1 MQRFTLRTLVA
12 ALALAVSGSG
22 LAQTW
27 PAKPVRVIVPF
38 AAGGNTDGIARIAS
52 ERLTSALGQQFV
64 VENRPGAG
72 GAIAADLVAKS
83 APDGYTLFVS
93 ALGQLAI
100 LPFIT
105 KVGYDPIRDFEPV
118 SNIGENA
125 FILGVHQSVPVRTVR
140 ELVDF
145 VKANPGKTSYASGG
159 SGSVSHLSA
168 ALFVTRAGIDVTH
181 VPYKGGAPAVADLV
195 GGQVQMYFGNYS
207 DMVPHAQA
215 GKVRLL
221 GISSLK
227 RDPRLPDVPT
237 IAESG
242 YPDFRTVTWNG
253 LVAPA
258 KTPKE
263 IIERLSAELQKAAK
277 EPAYVERLQKLGV
290 DSVGSTPEQF
300 ARTIRQD
307 VTFWGNAAK
316 AANVKMD

>member
-1 MQRFTLRTLVA
+1 MQRFTLRSLVA
-12 ALALAVSGSG
+12 ALALAATGSAF
-22 LAQTW
+22 AQAW

-52 ERLTSALGQQFV
+52 ERLTSAFGQQFV

-207 DMVPHAQA
+207 DMVPHAQT

-258 KTPKE
+258 KTPKDV
-263 IIERLSAELQKAAK
+263 IERLSAELQKAAK